1 MGARFPEFGGTQFES
16 MVSVDKVAPQVRLS
30 EEQNQNQAV
39 YSLIL
44 NRLLTQVHDISM
56 GGLWQTLVE
65 MILGENGACHVGF
78 SLDLSEFDSLETVL
92 FSENGGYVI
101 AFEDEYKDRV
111 ISMAQQFKSEFY
123 LIGRTTSELSISV
136 NHSRYNMLFSVS
148 DLVKSWKVGQR

>member
-1 MGARFPEFGGTQFES
+1 MSIKVQNISKSFKTYNRDPGLKGALKSF
-16 MVSVDKVAPQVRLS
+16 
-30 EEQNQNQAV
+30 
-39 YSLIL
+39 L
-44 NRLLTQVHDISM
+44 NRKYTDFHALKNINLNISD
-56 GGLWQTLVE
+56 GEILG
-65 MILGENGACHVGF
+65 ILGENGACHVGF

-123 LIGRTTSELSISV
+123 LIGRTTSELSITV

>member
-1 MGARFPEFGGTQFES
+1 M
-16 MVSVDKVAPQVRLS
+16 
-30 EEQNQNQAV
+30 
-39 YSLIL
+39 
-44 NRLLTQVHDISM
+44 
-56 GGLWQTLVE
+56 
-65 MILGENGACHVGF
+65 
-78 SLDLSEFDSLETVL
+78 

-123 LIGRTTSELSISV
+123 LIGRTTSELSIDV